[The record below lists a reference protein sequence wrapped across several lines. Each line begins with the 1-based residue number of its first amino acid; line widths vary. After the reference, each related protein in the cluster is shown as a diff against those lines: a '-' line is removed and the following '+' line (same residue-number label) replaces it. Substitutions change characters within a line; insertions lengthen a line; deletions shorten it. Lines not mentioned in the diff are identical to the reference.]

1 MHPALTSASYF
12 MFSFPLRPLLRV
24 WVQNDRFRMSKDSSS
39 KKQNET
45 LDQRMNLPMLMAL
58 HGFTGRGFP
67 KEVTAAGQ
75 GSPGNRR
82 L

>member
-1 MHPALTSASYF
+1 
-12 MFSFPLRPLLRV
+12 
-24 WVQNDRFRMSKDSSS
+24 MSKDSSS

-67 KEVTAAGQ
+67 KEVTGRGKGAQGIGGSRIPPALAGTDDQ
-75 GSPGNRR
+75 ALGRKKPA
-82 L
+82 